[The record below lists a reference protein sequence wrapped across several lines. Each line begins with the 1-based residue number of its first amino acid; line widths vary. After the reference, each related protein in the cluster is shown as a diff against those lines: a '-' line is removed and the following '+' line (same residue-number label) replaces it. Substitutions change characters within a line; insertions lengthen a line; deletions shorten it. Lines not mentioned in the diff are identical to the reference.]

1 MASGQINLRDMAQGM
16 GESVAAGITLNFA
29 RRSVMMDKLPF
40 ENVDTFWVRKWLAD
54 SFSEANFRQF
64 GSAFTTVKDNLR
76 DAQDSLSLLGG
87 QIDIDM
93 ALKEAGQQEQD
104 LFAYNVNAQADRFR
118 YTFMDRFVNGN
129 KVTDTEAF
137 NGLSERVDQFVAD
150 GHTDAKIDGANADLS
165 ASSAVRQTFLDNLSD
180 GLERIDAGESA
191 DDIGASVILTGR
203 EGYLS
208 IASIARREGL
218 LDTSKDSFDRT
229 IDSFMG
235 VPILRAGTKADQSTS
250 IITATETDDGT
261 ATTGADNTSFY
272 IMKLGG
278 DHVHGMQMG
287 SPETPLDRLID
298 DGVTHRVVFQWKVGI
313 GAWNKR
319 SVVRYYGV
327 DPLFN

>member
-1 MASGQINLRDMAQGM
+1 MATGQINLRDMAQGM
-16 GESVAAGITLNFA
+16 GETVAAGIVLNFA

-40 ENVDTFWVRKWLAD
+40 QNVDTFWVRKWLSD

-64 GSAFTTVKDNLR
+64 GSSFTTVKDNLR

-93 ALKEAGQQEQD
+93 ALKDAGQKEQD
-104 LFAYNVNAQADRFR
+104 LYAYNINAQSDRFR

-129 KVTDTEAF
+129 KVSDTEAF
-137 NGLSERVDQFVAD
+137 NGLSQRVDQFVAD
-150 GHTDAKIDGANADLS
+150 GHSDAKINGANADLS
-165 ASSAVRQTFLDNLSD
+165 ATSDIRQTFLDNLSD

-208 IASIARREGL
+208 IASVARREGL

-229 IDSFMG
+229 IDNFMG
-235 VPILRAGTKADQSTS
+235 VPIVRAGTKADQSTS
-250 IITATETDDGT
+250 IITATESDDGT

-272 IMKLGG
+272 IMRLGEPY
-278 DHVHGMQMG
+278 VHGMQIG
-287 SPETPLDRLID
+287 GPETPLDRLID